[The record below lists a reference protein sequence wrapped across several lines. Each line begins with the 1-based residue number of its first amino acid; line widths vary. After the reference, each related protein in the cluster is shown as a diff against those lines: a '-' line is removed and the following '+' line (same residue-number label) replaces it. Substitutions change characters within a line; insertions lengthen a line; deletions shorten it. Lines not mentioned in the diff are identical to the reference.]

1 MRRRQTDASYVPAKE
16 RYILNSS
23 KEQVLE
29 KLIVPPVVKKFPA
42 FYWTRYLKIS

>member
-1 MRRRQTDASYVPAKE
+1 MRHRKADASYAPAKE

-29 KLIVPPVVKKFPA
+29 KLIVSQVVKKFPA
-42 FYWTRYLKIS
+42 FHGTRFL